1 MVVYERGLTM
11 LAHSAIIGFAIFLMM
26 KYALNQPTA
35 VAEDRSIVIAAFILI
50 YMILFGH
57 GLPGQ
62 LNKNV
67 SFIG

>member
-1 MVVYERGLTM
+1 MAYERGLIM
-11 LAHSAIIGFAIFLMM
+11 IAHSAMIGAAIFLMM
-26 KYALNQPTA
+26 KYILNQPTA

-62 LNKNV
+62 INKNV